1 MSGAAGA
8 ALRVVEVS
16 SGIAGA
22 YCGWLLQHM
31 GADIVRVG
39 AGGPAVA
46 AEGADPIA
54 LALAYYAE
62 GKRAAPPEGA
72 AEAVSGADLVITD
85 DAARLASVSGRT
97 IAESASRQPG
107 TVFGIASVFGM
118 TGPLADAPAVPLDAQ
133 AVASVAWALG
143 EPGRPPLSIPPGI
156 LECQAGAHLAAACL
170 MARLAGASPKSG
182 QPGAQLGGQ
191 LGSQSGGRI
200 VDIALTD
207 VLASY
212 VAVNCRFYIHH
223 GMRWRRAGRRA
234 SDSGGAYPFVIL
246 PCADGAVCLSGRT
259 RAEWE
264 RFVEAMGSPAWAR
277 EPRYQKL
284 RAMGQHYPDEVD
296 ALVAPWLSARTKAEI
311 EEIADRFRLT
321 IAPLRDL
328 ADVLA
333 TPQLAHRAFLQPFT
347 AGGRSLLGPGLPFR
361 VAEARG
367 TSQGADLAAELLASA
382 GGTRH
387 TAGGTTLS
395 GPAGSSPF
403 SGPAGRSPLSGHAG
417 VSAPPGPAGVSLL
430 AGLRVLDLGWVWSA
444 PQVGS
449 ILAQFGAEVIK
460 VEHGQ
465 RPDNSRLSGA
475 IIRDGRRVEGQT
487 TDMSPMFHQIN
498 KGKLGVTLNL
508 KEAAGVDLL
517 KRLAAISD
525 VVLENMSAGTLE
537 RSGIGYDVLSA
548 ANPRLVMVA
557 MSGAGQ
563 FGPLSDMRTY
573 APAMSSF
580 AGLESLV
587 GYAGELPTGALNFA
601 IGDPNAAIHGLVA
614 LFAALE
620 RRETS
625 GRGCYIDLSQ
635 TEALLATLTPY
646 LLQAQ
651 VEERQPPPPGNAH
664 PAMAPHGIF
673 PAAGDDCWLSI
684 AVRDERDW
692 AALAAL
698 AGAEEWARDP
708 QFSAAAGRIAC
719 REALD
724 GMLAGWTAG
733 QDRDRL
739 VAALREA
746 GVPASPVNDI
756 DALWADQQLAARGMA
771 DVVEL
776 PGLGQEALFR
786 APWNVSGFA
795 VATGTRGPVLGEHNE
810 RVLRRT
816 LGLAEGEFDR
826 LRAEGVIA

>member
-1 MSGAAGA
+1 MSGLP
-8 ALRVVEVS
+8 LRVVEVS

-22 YCGWLLQHM
+22 YCGWLLRRM
-31 GADIVRVG
+31 GAQVARVG
-39 AGGPAVA
+39 APAIA
-46 AEGADPIA
+46 ADGADPIA

-62 GKRAAPPEGA
+62 GKRAVPPEGA

-85 DAARLASVSGRT
+85 DAAWLVSLSGRS
-97 IAESASRQPG
+97 IAESAANHSD
-107 TVFGIASVFGM
+107 TVFGIISVFGM

-143 EPGRPPLSIPPGI
+143 EPGRPPLSIPSGV
-156 LECQAGAHLAAACL
+156 LECQGGAHLAAACL
-170 MARLAGASPKSG
+170 MARLAGAGPD
-182 QPGAQLGGQ
+182 GGQ
-191 LGSQSGGRI
+191 KGGRI

-259 RAEWE
+259 RPEWE
-264 RFVEAMGSPAWAR
+264 RFVEAMGSPAWAK

-284 RAMGQHYPDEVD
+284 RAMGQQYPDEVD
-296 ALVAPWLSARTKAEI
+296 ALVAPWLIARTKAEI

-333 TPQLAHRAFLQPFT
+333 TPQLAHRGFLQPWT
-347 AGGRSLLGPGLPFR
+347 AAGRTLLGPGLPFR
-361 VAEARG
+361 VAEVRG
-367 TSQGADLAAELLASA
+367 TSQGPDLAPTLLAHA
-382 GGTRH
+382 GGTSR
-387 TAGGTTLS
+387 AS
-395 GPAGSSPF
+395 GQK
-403 SGPAGRSPLSGHAG
+403 PLS
-417 VSAPPGPAGVSLL
+417 
-430 AGLRVLDLGWVWSA
+430 GLRVLDMGWVWSA

-460 VEHGQ
+460 VEHGK

-475 IIRDGRRVEGQT
+475 IIRDGRRIEGQT

-498 KGKLGVTLNL
+498 KGKLGITLNL
-508 KEAAGVDLL
+508 KEPAGVDLL

-537 RSGIGYDVLSA
+537 RSGIGYDALRAS
-548 ANPRLVMVA
+548 NPRLIMVA

-573 APAMSSF
+573 APTMSSF
-580 AGLESLV
+580 VGLESLV
-587 GYAGELPTGALNFA
+587 GYGGEAPTGALNFA
-601 IGDPNAAIHGLVA
+601 IGDPNAAVHALVA
-614 LFAALE
+614 LFAALQ
-620 RRETS
+620 RREAT
-625 GRGCYIDLSQ
+625 GLGCYIDLSQ
-635 TEALLATLTPY
+635 TEALFATLTPY

-651 VEERQPPPPGNAH
+651 MEGHQPPPAGNAH
-664 PAMAPHGIF
+664 PAMAPHGIY
-673 PAAGDDCWLSI
+673 PAAGEDCWLSI
-684 AVRDERDW
+684 AVRDDRDW

-698 AGAEEWARDP
+698 AGAQDWAPDARL
-708 QFSAAAGRIAC
+708 STAAGRIAL
-719 REALD
+719 RETLD
-724 GMLAGWTAG
+724 GMLAAWTAA

-739 VAALREA
+739 VAELREA
-746 GVPASPVNDI
+746 GVPASPVNEI
-756 DALWADQQLAARGMA
+756 DALWTDEQFAARGMA
-771 DVVEL
+771 EIVEL
-776 PGLGQEALFR
+776 PGLGLEALFR
-786 APWNVSGFA
+786 APWNVSGFG
-795 VATGTRGPVLGEHNE
+795 VETGTRGPVLGEHNG
-810 RVLRRT
+810 RVLRGT
-816 LGLAEGEFDR
+816 LGLADDEFER